1 MRLFLLL
8 LFMLSYCSC
17 QGHHIKESTEA
28 SHAELSDT
36 NVSETEINNHKTLQN
51 VSEKDTPRIYE
62 QSEVDVSAFCSL
74 NGRKLVDFYNKLF
87 KYPLLDSKGEIIP
100 VNGKGLV
107 DLIIDDKGN
116 VIDAIIVKG
125 IQPEIDK
132 EFVRVLKLFP
142 PFKPGQVNGKNVYS
156 KFRAPITVYCP

>member
-116 VIDAIIVKG
+116 VIDVVIVKG

-132 EFVRVLKLFP
+132 EFIRVLKQLP
-142 PFKPGQVNGKNVYS
+142 PFKPGQVKGKNVYS